1 MAVMRVLLLL
11 ALMVPGVAFGQAAY
25 PSRPIRM
32 IVPLAAGSSV
42 DNAARIITQK
52 MSESMG
58 QQIVILNQSGA
69 AGVIGAGEV
78 ARAAPDGYTIGGFN
92 DSVLT
97 MLPAT
102 LAKLPWDPVRS
113 FAPVSLV
120 GTIEFGLV
128 ANNAVRYSD
137 AAGLIAAARGA
148 PDTITYGSGGI
159 GSPQHIAMVIFA
171 QAAGISLR
179 HIPYRGATQAATDV
193 VAGQV
198 DVSFQ
203 GLPVVAGLVRGGQ
216 MKLLGVGSAER
227 LAQFPEAPT
236 IGASGLPG
244 FTFSTWFGVVV
255 PAGTP
260 EAVVE
265 RLNAE
270 IVKAVGDAGVREKLV
285 AQGFVVRGS
294 TAGELRDVIAA
305 QLVKYAAVVKA
316 AGITPGQ

>member
-1 MAVMRVLLLL
+1 MRVLLLL

-128 ANNAVRYSD
+128 ANNAVRYLD
-137 AAGLIAAARGA
+137 VAGLIVAARGA

-270 IVKAVGDAGVREKLV
+270 IVKAIGDAGVREKLV

-316 AGITPGQ
+316 AGIAPGQ

>member
-1 MAVMRVLLLL
+1 MRVLWLL
-11 ALMVPGVAFGQAAY
+11 ALMAPGLAFGQATY

-78 ARAAPDGYTIGGFN
+78 ARAVPDGYTIGGFN

-97 MLPAT
+97 MLPVT

-128 ANNAVRYSD
+128 ANNAKGYSD

-203 GLPVVAGLVRGGQ
+203 GLPVVTGLVRGGQ

-227 LAQFPEAPT
+227 LAQFPETPT
-236 IGASGLPG
+236 VAGSGLPG

-270 IVKAVGDAGVREKLV
+270 IVKAIGDAGVREKLV

-294 TAGELRDVIAA
+294 TPAELRDVIAA

-316 AGITPGQ
+316 AGIAPGP